1 MLTEEEIRRI
11 ARRKNLYVGLT
22 EKDYVIEW
30 LLKGIYESQIKD
42 SLIFKG
48 GTAIKKVYFPE
59 TWRFSHDLDFTA
71 LCLDGKGINNQ
82 LKEVFDDVE
91 EKSSIKI
98 EFKSFHETSGSIIA
112 NVQFL
117 GPLNAKNRI
126 RLDISLDEPVIT
138 EPVSKV
144 MDSQY
149 PDIRSYGA
157 HAYSL
162 EEILVEKI
170 RSILQRGKSRD
181 YYDVWILLK
190 VETFDLEEIR
200 ELLIRK
206 CQFKEIEFDSE
217 LIFDEN
223 KLNAA
228 KGFWEVGLKDLVK
241 GLPDFDLVIDG
252 LRRELRGL

>member
-1 MLTEEEIRRI
+1 M
-11 ARRKNLYVGLT
+11 GLT

-30 LLKGIYESQIKD
+30 LLKGMYESKIKD

-48 GTAIKKVYFPE
+48 GTAIKKVYFLE

-71 LCLDGKGINNQ
+71 LCLDSKDINNQ

-91 EKSSIKI
+91 RKSAIKI
-98 EFKSFHETSGSIIA
+98 KFKSFHETSGSIIA

-126 RLDISLDEPVIT
+126 RLDISLDELVIT

-149 PDIRSYGA
+149 PDIGSYEA
-157 HAYSL
+157 HVYSL

-181 YYDVWILLK
+181 YYDVWMLLK
-190 VETFDLEEIR
+190 VETFDLGEIR

-206 CQFKEIEFDSE
+206 CQFKGIEFDSE

-241 GLPDFDLVIDG
+241 ELPDFDLVVDG
-252 LRRELRGL
+252 LRRELRGLCGN